1 MKLYKVT
8 YSTELDEF
16 WVVRKPVG
24 INNIFMEKYL
34 KKMRFSFIRFYILF
48 GILIE
53 VMLKVNQNF
62 LSLIV
67 DNFALL

>member
-1 MKLYKVT
+1 
-8 YSTELDEF
+8 
-16 WVVRKPVG
+16 
-24 INNIFMEKYL
+24 MEKYL
-34 KKMRFSFIRFYILF
+34 KKLRFSFIRFYILF